1 MQKPSYYPLANSDS
15 LPRWHDQL
23 LQRLP
28 LESAPP
34 ETYQVHYYD
43 SFDWRLFQAG
53 KILTW
58 QQGNADSQL
67 CLLGTGDNSTR
78 TAIHLD
84 QEPPGFA
91 AGLPPGQLRQELD
104 DLLGLRAL
112 LPVATIET
120 HSLTSRWV
128 DKEGKT
134 RLRLYLEH
142 HRLVQPGG
150 KRSTLCKRIRVVPLQ
165 GYEKNAKRVISVLEK
180 ELELCPQEQD
190 LLNLALTS
198 MHKIPGGYSSKL
210 NIPLEPEL
218 RADAAMRRILLT
230 LMEAME
236 INEAGTIANLDT
248 EFLHDFRVAVRRT
261 RSALGQMKTVFP
273 PATLARF
280 RDKFGWLGSI
290 TSQTRDL
297 DVYLL
302 KFENYQNQLP
312 ESLRADLEPLRTFL
326 NRHHEQEQTRLSR
339 ELQTARYRQLK
350 NQWRRYLTSPLPQRP
365 ASSDARGSIGEVG
378 PRRTWRMYK
387 RVLRE
392 GRAITQASPAEELHE
407 LRKSCK
413 KLRYLMEFF
422 QQLYA
427 KNKIRALIKELK
439 GLQEN
444 LGDFQDLEVQI
455 HSLQHYS
462 DQMKQEG
469 DMTPRTELAMD
480 ILLKSLETRMQ
491 EVRDIFDSRFQ
502 QFSSKSNEKRFRDL
516 FKPEPAKT
524 EPSLKITP

>member
-1 MQKPSYYPLANSDS
+1 MQRPLHYQLANNES
-15 LPRWHDQL
+15 LPSWRDQL

-28 LESAPP
+28 LESAAA
-34 ETYQVHYYD
+34 ETCQVHYYD
-43 SFDWRLFQAG
+43 SFDWRLFQAS
-53 KILTW
+53 KTLAW
-58 QQGNADSQL
+58 QQRNADSQL
-67 CLLGTGDNSTR
+67 CLLGTGDNSRR
-78 TAIHLD
+78 TAIHLE
-84 QEPPGFA
+84 QEPPRFA
-91 AGLPPGQLRQELD
+91 ADLPPGQLRQELD
-104 DLLGLRAL
+104 GLLGLRAF

-120 HSLTSRWV
+120 RSLASQWI

-165 GYEKNAKRVISVLEK
+165 GYAKTAKRVIDVLEK
-180 ELELCPQEQD
+180 ELGLSPQDED
-190 LLNLALTS
+190 LLDLVLAD
-198 MHKIPGGYSSKL
+198 MHRTPGGYSSKL

-230 LMEAME
+230 LLDAME
-236 INEAGTIANLDT
+236 VNEAGTIANLDT

-273 PATLARF
+273 PTSLARF
-280 RDKFGWLGSI
+280 RDKFAWLGSI

-326 NRHHEQEQTRLSR
+326 KRHHEQEQSKLSR
-339 ELQTARYRQLK
+339 ELQTAAYRQLK
-350 NQWRRYLTSPLPQRP
+350 NQWRRHLTAPLPKRP
-365 ASSDARGSIGEVG
+365 AADDARKPIGEVA

-392 GRAITQASPAEELHE
+392 GRAITPESPAEELHE

-422 QQLYA
+422 QHLYPA
-427 KNKIRALIKELK
+427 KKMRTLIKELK

-455 HSLQHYS
+455 HSLKHYS
-462 DQMKQEG
+462 EQMQQEG

-502 QFSSKSNEKRFRDL
+502 QFASKSNEKRFRDL
-516 FKPEPAKT
+516 FN
-524 EPSLKITP
+524 PSQV